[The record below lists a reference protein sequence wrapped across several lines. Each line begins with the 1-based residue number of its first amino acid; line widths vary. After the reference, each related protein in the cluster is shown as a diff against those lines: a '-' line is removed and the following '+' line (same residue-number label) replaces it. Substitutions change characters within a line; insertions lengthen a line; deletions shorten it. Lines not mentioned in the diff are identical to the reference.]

1 MLVWTLKKQFLKF
14 GVLWY
19 NLCQL
24 RAVDHELC
32 HETIPEKKKLG
43 LFKCKY
49 LQWAALYVN
58 KNTITGKTYLNTTFV
73 Y

>member
-1 MLVWTLKKQFLKF
+1 MNCVTKLFQK
-14 GVLWY
+14 
-19 NLCQL
+19 
-24 RAVDHELC
+24 
-32 HETIPEKKKLG
+32 IKKLR
-43 LFKCKY
+43 LFNCNY

>member
-1 MLVWTLKKQFLKF
+1 MNCVTKLFQK
-14 GVLWY
+14 
-19 NLCQL
+19 
-24 RAVDHELC
+24 R
-32 HETIPEKKKLG
+32 KKLG

>member
-1 MLVWTLKKQFLKF
+1 MLVWTLKKQLLKF
-14 GVLWY
+14 GVVWH

-32 HETIPEKKKLG
+32 HETIPEKKKLR
-43 LFKCKY
+43 LFNFNY